1 VFFVTIVQS
10 LAFAYICR
18 FDPASL
24 AILQRFDALEQLIRT
39 SLNSSERP
47 NQGDQRVPSVSA
59 PADLESPTLERAS
72 DSVSCYINIEAVL
85 SWPIFEDQDFGR
97 RLDLKSLLQ
106 DSHEYDASYS
116 LSVAPDFEDYEAN
129 QLLQQFLD
137 NVHIF
142 NPVLEETKIKE
153 YLRNAHLKG
162 ISWDAQSCL
171 LVSYEKIYS
180 ERPYSRAQLLI
191 YALGSI
197 ATPYEKAT
205 GETSLNFRKSREFK
219 QAESLF
225 FAAQKRMGML
235 LCKGGVVEAQ
245 CFFLAGV
252 YLMSTLRPMEAWR
265 MFVQAVACCQ
275 SFRNPRR
282 IDVDYEEK
290 RHLEQSI
297 YWSCFKSEL

>member
-1 VFFVTIVQS
+1 VQS
-10 LAFAYICR
+10 QSFAYVCR
-18 FDPASL
+18 FDLASL

-39 SLNSSERP
+39 SFSSSHQP
-47 NQGDQRVPSVSA
+47 NQSNKSVS
-59 PADLESPTLERAS
+59 PLSVPTDLGSPSLERAD

-85 SWPIFEDQDFGR
+85 SWPIFEGQDFDR

-106 DSHEYDASYS
+106 DNHEYGDSYS
-116 LSVAPDFEDYEAN
+116 MSAAPDLEDCEAN

-142 NPVLEETKIKE
+142 NPVLEEAKVKD
-153 YLRNAHLKG
+153 YVRNARFKG
-162 ISWDAQSCL
+162 IFWDAQSCL
-171 LVSYEKIYS
+171 LVSYEDILRRSK
-180 ERPYSRAQLLI
+180 YSRAQLLI

-205 GETSLNFRKSREFK
+205 GETSLNFRKSREFR
-219 QAESLF
+219 QAESFF
-225 FAAQKRMGML
+225 FAAQKRMGVL

-252 YLMSTLRPMEAWR
+252 YMMSTLRPMEAWR
-265 MFVQAVACCQ
+265 MFVQAVACCR
-275 SFRNPRR
+275 SFQNSRR
-282 IDVDYEEK
+282 IDASHQEE

>member
-1 VFFVTIVQS
+1 VFFVTHVPGP
-10 LAFAYICR
+10 AFAHICR

-39 SLNSSERP
+39 SFNSSERS
-47 NQGDQRVPSVSA
+47 NQGNRSLPLLSTST
-59 PADLESPTLERAS
+59 DLESPALERAN
-72 DSVSCYINIEAVL
+72 DSISCYINIEAVL
-85 SWPIFEDQDFGR
+85 SWPIFENQDFDR

-106 DSHEYDASYS
+106 DNHEYGASNS
-116 LSVAPDFEDYEAN
+116 LSLTPDFEDSEAN

-142 NPVLEETKIKE
+142 NPILEEAKIKG
-153 YLRNAHLKG
+153 YVRNAHSKG
-162 ISWDAQSCL
+162 ISWDAESCL
-171 LVSYEKIYS
+171 LVSYEKIPS
-180 ERPYSRAQLLI
+180 GRLYSRAQLLI

-205 GETSLNFRKSREFK
+205 GETSSNFRRSKKFK

-275 SFRNPRR
+275 SFQKPRH
-282 IDVDYEEK
+282 IDMNHEEEPQ
-290 RHLEQSI
+290 LEQSI

>member
-1 VFFVTIVQS
+1 MSFVTLVQS

-47 NQGDQRVPSVSA
+47 NQGDRSVTSVSA
-59 PADLESPTLERAS
+59 PADLESPTLERSS

-85 SWPIFEDQDFGR
+85 SWPIFEDQDLGR

-142 NPVLEETKIKE
+142 NPVLEEAKIKE

-171 LVSYEKIYS
+171 LVSYETIYR

-205 GETSLNFRKSREFK
+205 GETSLNFRKSREFN

-282 IDVDYEEK
+282 NDVDHEEK